1 MFMNISSFIVKASSE
16 RSAKSLGCLIPM
28 TIGRVPRL
36 SRRNKQLQIKVGSSR
51 LFDTFLAM
59 KKVWNY
65 KIRFSISLMITESR
79 QKGKNYFFIY
89 FSFPIDEKNQKSRL
103 ILFCLNSTRHFTI
116 ASRHLA
122 HAGPFAINVHWTFI
136 ERSVLFGHSAVSY
149 LLNFYEK

>member
-1 MFMNISSFIVKASSE
+1 MNISSFIVKASSE
-16 RSAKSLGCLIPM
+16 RSDKSLGCLIPM

-36 SRRNKQLQIKVGSSR
+36 SRRNKQLQIKLGSSR

-65 KIRFSISLMITESR
+65 KIRFSISLMIRESR

-103 ILFCLNSTRHFTI
+103 ILFVLNATRNYTV
-116 ASRHLA
+116 ASRPQAIWFLNISQKFIILFFSTQIHLIA
-122 HAGPFAINVHWTFI
+122 
-136 ERSVLFGHSAVSY
+136 LKY
-149 LLNFYEK
+149 FYSF